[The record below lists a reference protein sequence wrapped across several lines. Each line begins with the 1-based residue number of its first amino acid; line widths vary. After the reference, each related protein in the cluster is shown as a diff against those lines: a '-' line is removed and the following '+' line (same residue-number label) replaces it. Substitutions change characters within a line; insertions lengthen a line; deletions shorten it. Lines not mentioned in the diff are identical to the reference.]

1 MRRALRP
8 SPAIIHCQSATEAC
22 SPLQPAVR
30 LARENIGIERIAH
43 RIGTMGSSGKGNGG
57 KGGPRE
63 DRRDDRPINLAE
75 RRIAS
80 QVFAELF
87 REGMELVDET
97 ATYLDGEGRNDSHAL
112 SRPALAAYAQQ
123 SMRLSTRLMQLASW
137 LLLQRAVVEGEMSV
151 ETALRERGRIDLQG
165 PAPDEEQEE
174 LLPAPLVALIHRSYQ
189 LQRLIAQLDAALDTP
204 THEPAN
210 AVAGQIGRLRSAF
223 ERH

>member
-1 MRRALRP
+1 MA
-8 SPAIIHCQSATEAC
+8 
-22 SPLQPAVR
+22 
-30 LARENIGIERIAH
+30 AREGIEIERIAY
-43 RIGTMGSSGKGNGG
+43 RVGTMGSSGKGNDRDD
-57 KGGPRE
+57 GPRH

-97 ATYLDGEGRNDSHAL
+97 AAYLDGAGRDDSHTL

-137 LLLQRAVVEGEMSV
+137 LLLQRAVTEGEMSA
-151 ETALRERGRIDLQG
+151 ETAQRERGRIDLQG
-165 PAPDEEQEE
+165 PAPDEEQEA
-174 LLPAPLVALIHRSYQ
+174 LLPEPLVALIRRSYV
-189 LQRLIAQLDAALDTP
+189 LQRLIGQLNAALDTP
-204 THEPAN
+204 AETPPN
-210 AVAGQIGRLRSAF
+210 AVAGQIGRLRTAF